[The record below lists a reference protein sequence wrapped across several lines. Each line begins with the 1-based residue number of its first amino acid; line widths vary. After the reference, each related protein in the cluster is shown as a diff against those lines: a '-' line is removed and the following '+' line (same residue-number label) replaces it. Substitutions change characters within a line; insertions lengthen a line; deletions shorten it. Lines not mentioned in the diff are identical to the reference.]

1 MKTAG
6 GVATCIALAVAL
18 VYIFLSSATLPPPMA
33 AVHEPFTTVLW
44 QERIL
49 DIVGQLLM
57 IMAGTFGV
65 LVLVKERIQQ

>member
-6 GVATCIALAVAL
+6 GVATCVALGVAL
-18 VYIFLSSATLPPPMA
+18 VYIFLSSVALPPPLMP
-33 AVHEPFTTVLW
+33 VQEPFTTVLW
-44 QERIL
+44 QHRVL

-65 LVLVKERIQQ
+65 LVLVKERMQQ